1 QGSSTSGCYPFL
13 SGFSRIL
20 PGRPPR
26 QLHLHL
32 HGRALGLRLRHSQ
45 GGARGRDLGEPG
57 HLPGQ
62 EAGQEGGACQDVAG
76 QSLGGAHAGAV
87 SDSEHPEEFRGP
99 FGPFFLADLKVNLDV
114 TALAFMK
121 LHREKYSLVH

>member
-87 SDSEHPEEFRGP
+87 SDCPRIHEAAPRKVLPGALEHE
-99 FGPFFLADLKVNLDV
+99 
-114 TALAFMK
+114 
-121 LHREKYSLVH
+121 LHE